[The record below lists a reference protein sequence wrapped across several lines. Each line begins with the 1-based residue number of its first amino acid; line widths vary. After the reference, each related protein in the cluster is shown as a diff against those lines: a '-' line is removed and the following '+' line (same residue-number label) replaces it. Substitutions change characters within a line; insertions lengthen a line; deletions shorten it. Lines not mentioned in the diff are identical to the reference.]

1 VETVLAWVSGIPLGV
16 VYLLIFLT
24 AVAEG
29 LIPLIP
35 GDIVAA
41 LLAFIAARSG
51 GTLVLTATLVTV
63 GSVSGALMMWW
74 LGRRYG
80 AAWLAARVDRFGFHR
95 TGSGMEQ
102 AEAKVEA
109 AYRRFGWTALFASRL
124 VPGVRAVA
132 PAAAG
137 ALRIPFWEVA
147 LLFTAASAIWYG
159 LIVWVAFRVGAD
171 WATVRARLELVL
183 RDVGGV
189 AALVILLLGVAFWQ
203 WRRRRRA

>member
-29 LIPLIP
+29 LIPLVP

-51 GTLVLTATLVTV
+51 GTLVLTATLVTF

-80 AAWLAARVDRFGFHR
+80 AAWLAARVDRLGLHR

-109 AYRRFGWTALFASRL
+109 AYRRFGWTALFVSRL

-147 LLFTAASAIWYG
+147 LLFTAASAVWYG
-159 LIVWVAFRVGAD
+159 LIVWVAFQVGTD